1 MESSS
6 GPVVTTTGR
15 GCGSPPG
22 LMNANLYGSICLY
35 CMSGHEGPLQPSS
48 LTRGRPPEA
57 PPPLT
62 PPAKAPVEK
71 GSQAIGWSGREV

>member
-1 MESSS
+1 MESSP

-15 GCGSPPG
+15 GCVSPPG
-22 LMNANLYGSICLY
+22 LMNANLCGSICLY
-35 CMSGHEGPLQPSS
+35 CISGHMWPLQPSS
-48 LTRGRPPEA
+48 LTRGRP

-71 GSQAIGWSGREV
+71 GGQAIG